1 MSSDMLERE
10 KQKLTPQSGF
20 NLVGID
26 PFASAG
32 DKLYLVEHFEKYQE
46 ALQAKKE
53 KDNPD
58 EYLILYP
65 GAS

>member
-10 KQKLTPQSGF
+10 KQKLTPESGF

-26 PFASAG
+26 PFSSVG
-32 DKLYLVEHFEKYQE
+32 NKLYLVEHFEKYQE

-65 GAS
+65 GVS